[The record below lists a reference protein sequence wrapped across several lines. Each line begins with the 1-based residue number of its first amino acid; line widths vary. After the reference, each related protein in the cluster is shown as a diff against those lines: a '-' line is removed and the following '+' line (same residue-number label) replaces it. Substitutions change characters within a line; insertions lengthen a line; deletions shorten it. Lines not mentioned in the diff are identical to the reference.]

1 MTSLLRRMSIGKYP
15 RWKTLILQSLYPRF
29 STTRDYSYF
38 ILTLNVYHFFFLTGW
53 HSKVPN
59 KPAAAVPGISPTC
72 IFVWLISCVSHLG
85 QRFRFHFL
93 IFCQSSSQHVSFLVR
108 MLQAGMTETPISLN
122 MTHSATRKLSS
133 SVKWNIWVAS
143 RCVNFVSYLDIYSL
157 SDHHIIST
165 KMYMAPK
172 IHPYVHITAATKND
186 LEKLINS
193 GYCHWQCAT
202 VEVCMEMDKWLHS
215 AHYNGCNYL
224 SMLVFNFNHVSKRG
238 NGCNYLSMLIFNFNH
253 VSKRGPC
260 YWGWDNLGELG

>member
-1 MTSLLRRMSIGKYP
+1 M
-15 RWKTLILQSLYPRF
+15 
-29 STTRDYSYF
+29 
-38 ILTLNVYHFFFLTGW
+38 
-53 HSKVPN
+53 
-59 KPAAAVPGISPTC
+59 
-72 IFVWLISCVSHLG
+72 SHLG

-108 MLQAGMTETPISLN
+108 MLQARMTETPISLN

-143 RCVNFVSYLDIYSL
+143 RCVNFVSYLGIYIYYIWSP
-157 SDHHIIST
+157 HYFNQNVHG
-165 KMYMAPK
+165 PK
-172 IHPYVHITAATKND
+172 DSPVRTHNRVYQKWPLNHD

-202 VEVCMEMDKWLHS
+202 AEVCMEMDKWLHP
-215 AHYNGCNYL
+215 ARCNGCNYL
-224 SMLVFNFNHVSKRG
+224 STLVLNFNHVSKRG

-260 YWGWDNLGELG
+260 YWGSGWDNLGELG